1 MNFTYRLP
9 VLLFFFCLTSCS
21 SFNDWIF
28 GNKFYYKNGYEAIQ
42 LANQDTNSL
51 RNIHPVKISVPRIE
65 GALKLI
71 LVKDKLKTYPLFTEK
86 KVNKF
91 AVGISEALREAKP
104 NQDVIFTM
112 EGWYTAKYV
121 SKNKVSSGR
130 VFYNKKGLNIIFG
143 SILRKGNITETD
155 PLLAAGLNPDLK
167 SNPYVPGSRIQSV
180 KNPYALSA
188 PPNEGV
194 FRPRQAKGRL
204 DWLVFTKKALR
215 PRSNLSQKD
224 RKLAYKSNIQV
235 QGLKKELQQLKTEL
249 RSIKNNQYQNM
260 PAPYGYQ
267 MQTPVP
273 YRYPT
278 QNNQFRNQNN
288 QRALEVRALK
298 SMREQGVISQ
308 KEYNARLR
316 QLGY

>member
-1 MNFTYRLP
+1 M
-9 VLLFFFCLTSCS
+9 
-21 SFNDWIF
+21 
-28 GNKFYYKNGYEAIQ
+28 
-42 LANQDTNSL
+42 
-51 RNIHPVKISVPRIE
+51 
-65 GALKLI
+65 
-71 LVKDKLKTYPLFTEK
+71 
-86 KVNKF
+86 
-91 AVGISEALREAKP
+91 
-104 NQDVIFTM
+104 
-112 EGWYTAKYV
+112 
-121 SKNKVSSGR
+121 
-130 VFYNKKGLNIIFG
+130 
-143 SILRKGNITETD
+143 RKGNITETD

-249 RSIKNNQYQNM
+249 RNLKNNQYQNM

-267 MQTPVP
+267 IPTPVP

-288 QRALEVRALK
+288 NQRDLEVRALK